1 MLAVCGIVR
10 KNGRILMCKRSAG
23 GQFPGYWELP
33 TECLEGDE
41 TLEDALERVFFERL
55 TVNLRQELPLGA
67 VDCGLF
73 KSDAND
79 EDVRLLGYEVELTKN
94 FIHIYGY
101 DDFRWVK
108 LSNLKRM
115 RVLEPY
121 VTIITRCM

>member
-33 TECLEGDE
+33 TECLEGEE

-55 TVNLRQELPLGA
+55 TVNLRQKRPWGA

-79 EDVRLLGYEVELTKN
+79 EDVRLLGYEVELAKN
-94 FIHIYGY
+94 FIYIYGY

-108 LSNLKRM
+108 LSTLKRM

-121 VTIITRCM
+121 VTIIIRCM

>member
-1 MLAVCGIVR
+1 
-10 KNGRILMCKRSAG
+10 MCKRSAG
-23 GQFPGYWELP
+23 GQFPGFWELP
-33 TECLEGDE
+33 TECLEGEE